1 MALENPQ
8 PALACGRTL
17 TRVWQGIGRPPDPH
31 TLQCRECRQARSRLE
46 PLHAATTA
54 LREHDLRHPAFRPP
68 RGLKRKVLEV
78 AGRRSGSGAR
88 VPVPGNVFGTAEIS
102 ESALAA
108 VVRDAARHVG
118 GVRAR
123 RCRIDVVPD
132 GGAGLRI
139 HLRTAVA
146 PGVDICRTMD
156 FLRRNIRAAVAESV
170 GIVPQT
176 VHLTVED
183 LYDD

>member
-1 MALENPQ
+1 MALENRQ

-17 TRVWQGIGRPPDPH
+17 TRVWQGIGLPPDPH
-31 TLQCRECRQARSRLE
+31 TLECRECRHARSRLE
-46 PLHAATTA
+46 PLHAATA
-54 LREHDLRHPAFRPP
+54 VLREHDLRHPAFRPP
-68 RGLKRKVLEV
+68 RGLKRRVLEA
-78 AGRRSGSGAR
+78 AGRQGGYAAQLPVTGS
-88 VPVPGNVFGTAEIS
+88 VNGTVEIS

-108 VVRDAARHVG
+108 VVRDAARDVG

-123 RCRIDVVPD
+123 RCRIDMLPD
-132 GGAGLRI
+132 GGRGLRI

-170 GIVPQT
+170 GIVPHT